1 MGTRPTWPSC
11 CRKWPT
17 APETGYLF
25 GGLSA
30 SRTANVQF
38 AVGGNGNMAGQGAA
52 SGVFDGGLS
61 GVAFGPQVPLL
72 SRVTQGCQ
80 PVGPLHTIT
89 AANDNVVLELDHE
102 PAWMC
107 CSIPPQVT
115 LDGDPN
121 PPCAACAPPL
131 AGLVDAGAQPW
142 GASAQATLVPIRGAA
157 HHWPGWCAAR
167 RGAG

>member
-1 MGTRPTWPSC
+1 MADRT
-11 CRKWPT
+11 
-17 APETGYLF
+17 ETGYLF

-89 AANDNVVLELDHE
+89 AAER
-102 PAWMC
+102 
-107 CSIPPQVT
+107 Q
-115 LDGDPN
+115 
-121 PPCAACAPPL
+121 
-131 AGLVDAGAQPW
+131 
-142 GASAQATLVPIRGAA
+142 
-157 HHWPGWCAAR
+157 
-167 RGAG
+167 RGAGTGP